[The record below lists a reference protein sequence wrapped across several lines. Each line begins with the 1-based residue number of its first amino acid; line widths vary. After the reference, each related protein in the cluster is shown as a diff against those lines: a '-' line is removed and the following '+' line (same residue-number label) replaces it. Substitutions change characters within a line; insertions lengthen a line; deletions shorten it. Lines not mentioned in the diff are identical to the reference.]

1 MICENQTKKY
11 CKDDFSK
18 IENYEEAISDTTKT
32 WHLHHRKETIY
43 TRNGLIERGEYYDR
57 PASELIFLP
66 PSQHMALHGTLR
78 QISEDTRKKLSLKFK
93 GFHHWTNGVV
103 NKWAEECPGEGWYL
117 GMKKRGRKIYQ
128 KRGCRNTRKYANS
141 PIPELI
147 TVVLDDNTPI
157 YERRWICKN
166 YLKGILSYEDVR
178 TKNRRRKTLEKFSA
192 SE

>member
-78 QISEDTRKKLSLKFK
+78 QISEDTRKKLSKALLGKNANK
-93 GFHHWTNGVV
+93 VV
-103 NKWAEECPGEGWYL
+103 GPDGTVYNSLGDASKASGLTKAQISKRIRGLNKDSEGWSYYN
-117 GMKKRGRKIYQ
+117 GIQ
-128 KRGCRNTRKYANS
+128 TRK
-141 PIPELI
+141 
-147 TVVLDDNTPI
+147 
-157 YERRWICKN
+157 KN
-166 YLKGILSYEDVR
+166 L
-178 TKNRRRKTLEKFSA
+178 A
-192 SE
+192 